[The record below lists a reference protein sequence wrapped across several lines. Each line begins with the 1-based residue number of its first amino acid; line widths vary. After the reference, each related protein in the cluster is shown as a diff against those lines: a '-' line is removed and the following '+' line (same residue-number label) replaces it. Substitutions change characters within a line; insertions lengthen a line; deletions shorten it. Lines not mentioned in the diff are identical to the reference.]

1 MKNKQQRTMI
11 AEAAI
16 SLLRDGILKDSK
28 TKILAAYD
36 IVEDENFSWIDLD
49 VCYMEWEELI
59 DEANQ
64 ILNEL

>member
-1 MKNKQQRTMI
+1 MSNSSNYTKDVVVFF
-11 AEAAI
+11 
-16 SLLRDGILKDSK
+16 DGIYK

-36 IVEDENFSWIDLD
+36 IIENDENFDWKDLD
-49 VCYMEWEELI
+49 VIYMEWEELI